1 MSESRSEMKRGTEV
15 FTAEMERLIGEMSK
29 LSQDSLRHHV
39 KRMRSLQRQCVAKRD
54 GGRAYLFLRFADVA
68 AAYEGEHC
76 DWEAL
81 AALVLRDEDLAEGN
95 TVEPAPPTR
104 RVRWPEK

>member
-68 AAYEGEHC
+68 GAFAGPRNEQRRNQGTSR
-76 DWEAL
+76 ARL
-81 AALVLRDEDLAEGN
+81 ARS
-95 TVEPAPPTR
+95 R
-104 RVRWPEK
+104 R